1 MPLQDSSW
9 GDMKIETQEQLEE
22 RMSRPSEADIAAM
35 REMEGDILILGVGG
49 KMGPTLAQLIR
60 RSADLRDQRE
70 HRVGQL
76 DATFGGQRDVG
87 GERRRARGPVDQ
99 RHPLLRR

>member
-1 MPLQDSSW
+1 MNITTL
-9 GDMKIETQEQLEE
+9 EQLEE

-60 RSADLRDQRE
+60 RSADAA
-70 HRVGQL
+70 G
-76 DATFGGQRDVG
+76 
-87 GERRRARGPVDQ
+87 RRRV
-99 RHPLLRR
+99 